1 MSLPSHFG
9 RVYKSTTETVCPL
22 SSACLKA
29 HILCACET
37 NCISPSDPKMSI
49 SVALSSTSSLEW
61 LTAVTQTP
69 EPQRGAGRRHY
80 MGQFPS
86 SAVPLIC
93 FGLNWA
99 HNQDYTLF
107 NVLSNL
113 TNAYPVE
120 RINFWGSTL
129 CCSPLLISSSVN
141 TTPPEP
147 PWTCPSLYSNLKLLN
162 KTHFYSGWGWLWT
175 LSKPF
180 VLTCPKGIKVLI
192 YTKHL
197 ET

>member
-1 MSLPSHFG
+1 MLLPSHFG
-9 RVYKSTTETVCPL
+9 RVYKSTIETVCPL
-22 SSACLKA
+22 APARLSA
-29 HILCACET
+29 HMLCACET

-49 SVALSSTSSLEW
+49 SEALSSTCSLEW

-69 EPQRGAGRRHY
+69 ESPRGAGRRCD

-120 RINFWGSTL
+120 RINFWGSSL
-129 CCSPLLISSSVN
+129 CCSPLFISSSEN

-147 PWTCPSLYSNLKLLN
+147 PWTCPPLYSNPKLN
-162 KTHFYSGWGWLWT
+162 KSHFYSGWRWLWT

-180 VLTCPKGIKVLI
+180 ALTYAKGIKVLI